1 VTLTTAFLNVSD
13 EVAGREEMDELHKE
27 KLKKEGK
34 YTAEQFADEFV
45 HMSVENARRYFRKGP
60 EYYPARWKEW
70 GVKAYKE
77 GKRDWVVEIS
87 AKPDEP
93 ARKLS
98 PAALDTLKKVADLAT
113 ALEERLPIR
122 EVKRRVA
129 QFIEE
134 APPPNKVLG
143 DILRNLERK

>member
-1 VTLTTAFLNVSD
+1 
-13 EVAGREEMDELHKE
+13 
-27 KLKKEGK
+27 LKKERK
-34 YTAEQFADEFV
+34 HTAEQFADEFA

-60 EYYPARWKEW
+60 EYYPAHWKEL

-77 GKRDWVVEIS
+77 GKRDWVVEIN
-87 AKPDEP
+87 AKANEP

-98 PAALDTLKKVADLAT
+98 SPTLDTLSKVVNLAT
-113 ALEERLPIR
+113 VFEEKLPIR
-122 EVKRRVA
+122 EVAKRVT

-143 DILRNLERK
+143 DILRSLDHRQN